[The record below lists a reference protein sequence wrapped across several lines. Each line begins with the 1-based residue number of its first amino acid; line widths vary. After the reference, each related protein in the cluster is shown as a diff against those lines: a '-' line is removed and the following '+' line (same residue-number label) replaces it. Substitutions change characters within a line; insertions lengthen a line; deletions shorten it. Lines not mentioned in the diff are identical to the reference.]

1 MKTTSIKLV
10 CSLFLIPHMKTE
22 INILKIFS
30 LMVLDMQLKVA
41 IKIIISTGNNMS
53 RKDYIFLKKK

>member
-1 MKTTSIKLV
+1 
-10 CSLFLIPHMKTE
+10 MKTE